1 VNAGPRDLQD
11 RQGHLDLLDPPVLQ
25 IRVLRRTS
33 QALPVHRGPSALKDR
48 PVLPVRRAR
57 RDWPDIRGHR
67 VRRVPKAREGSPAQR
82 DHRVCPDSKENRVC
96 RARPGHPDR
105 LVPWGR
111 LALRDR
117 RVSQVLPEQ
126 FFGSSF
132 SNALPAGGVS
142 RAAKRTSTPSTGPVP
157 AGTGSIWM
165 KAPSTASRPAAMQ
178 TVSLPGP
185 SAPKSDG
192 AAAGCSTVAAHELSR
207 ACRMDGRAWPLVPGV
222 SGHGGR
228 RRSECQGGSQ
238 HVSTDGHRRG
248 EGTSA
253 AARRATHY
261 YSRSES
267 RLRGRMRLV
276 TLRGAKSCFKRLSSD
291 CQSKMV
297 AGWGR
302 Q

>member
-1 VNAGPRDLQD
+1 
-11 RQGHLDLLDPPVLQ
+11 
-25 IRVLRRTS
+25 
-33 QALPVHRGPSALKDR
+33 
-48 PVLPVRRAR
+48 VLPVRRAR

-117 RVSQVLPEQ
+117 RVSPVLPEQ

-185 SAPKSDG
+185 SAPRSDG

-238 HVSTDGHRRG
+238 QRRPSSWRGHERRG
-248 EGTSA
+248 PEGYSLLFSIGVPLEGQDEA
-253 AARRATHY
+253 GNSARREKLLQAALLGLPKQNGG
-261 YSRSES
+261 
-267 RLRGRMRLV
+267 RLGTAMRRPR
-276 TLRGAKSCFKRLSSD
+276 TAPSS
-291 CQSKMV
+291 
-297 AGWGR
+297 A
-302 Q
+302 